1 MRLPRQGLLVADAD
15 RSHLTLEPR
24 ADGAMETLQGHSV
37 TDRIALGPNAGCK
50 VFTLQTVPV
59 TSAAEDRSG
68 AAKAAGFSLH
78 AGVAAAAMSA
88 RSGRAGVALS
98 LARRCPPRA
107 CR

>member
-59 TSAAEDRSG
+59 TRAAEDRSG

-78 AGVAAAAMSA
+78 AGVAAAMNA
-88 RSGRAGVALS
+88 RSWRAGVALS
-98 LARRCPPRA
+98 PARRCPPRA